1 MTKSLRENIAQIGL
15 SIESLNNHFYY
26 LEASQ
31 DNHSAYAVFS
41 EYANP
46 SFRDTGSKFEEEYIQ
61 ISLYGPD
68 LKELELIAEDI
79 KNTFGEGESLFAI
92 DGFHLDRIE
101 RLTGPQDRKLN
112 DIYQKIIQYKI
123 ELTKL

>member
-1 MTKSLRENIAQIGL
+1 MTQQLREEISRIGL
-15 SIESLNNHFYY
+15 SIESLNEQFWY

-31 DNHSAYAVFS
+31 DNHSPYAVFS
-41 EYANP
+41 EYSNP
-46 SFRDTGSKFEEEYIQ
+46 GYRDTANKFEEEYIQ

-68 LKELELIAEDI
+68 LKALEIIAEELKAVFDDS
-79 KNTFGEGESLFAI
+79 EGSFYV
-92 DGFHLDRIE
+92 DGYHFDRIE

-112 DIYQKIIQYKI
+112 DMYQKIIQYKI